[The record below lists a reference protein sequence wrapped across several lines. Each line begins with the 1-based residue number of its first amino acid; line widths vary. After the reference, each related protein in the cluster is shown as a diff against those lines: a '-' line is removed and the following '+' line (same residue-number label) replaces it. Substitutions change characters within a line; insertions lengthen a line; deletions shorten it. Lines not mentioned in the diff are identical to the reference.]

1 MKIDIRA
8 MRRVLNAIEKEVKR
22 LGKVRDRAY
31 AMIAKYPRPLQQKN
45 RLGTGQI
52 AMADKELDRLEAQR
66 LKIAALI
73 TEVGSCTD
81 SCSTECQTTR
91 ANSKKVVDRAP
102 VQKKAVKR
110 AKPPTEHDQK
120 LIAQAHWFA
129 LMLRQNK
136 RLHLP
141 DIPIP
146 ATDWRPDGA
155 RQVSHYAKIW
165 RDVFDGIFWEAADIA
180 ISELGDDS
188 DRAEDIARAI
198 APNLFEA
205 YKRSGGNVQSLDHSL
220 RKGKNRIPLDLI
232 FFPDEARSTNPKK
245 RKAA

>member
-1 MKIDIRA
+1 MKIDTRA
-8 MRRVLNAIEKEVKR
+8 MKRSLGAIEKEIKR

-31 AMIAKYPRPLQQKN
+31 AMIAKWPRPLQHKN

-52 AMADKELDRLEAQR
+52 AMADKELDRLETQKLR
-66 LKIAALI
+66 IAALI
-73 TEVGSCTD
+73 TELGSCAD
-81 SCSTECQTTR
+81 SCSTECQTAR
-91 ANSKKVVDRAP
+91 ASSQKIVDRAP

-120 LIAQAHWFA
+120 LIAQAHWFE
-129 LMLRQNK
+129 LMRRQNK

-155 RQVSHYAKIW
+155 RQVSAYAKIW
-165 RDVFDGIFWEAADIA
+165 RDVFDGIFWEASDVA

-188 DRAEDIARAI
+188 DRAEDIARAV
-198 APNLFEA
+198 APNLFEE
-205 YKRSGGNVQSLDHSL
+205 YKRSGGNVQSLDHSI
-220 RKGKNRIPLDLI
+220 RKGKNRIPKDLI
-232 FFPDEARSTNPKK
+232 FFPDEARATNPKK